1 MCAES
6 HHLTSNILQRKKD
19 HVFLSPLCCI
29 FAGRDPL
36 AIERCNLLNVC
47 KLVIKEL
54 IDSSLRHGRM
64 LDDDNVPL
72 QQFFVV
78 LEHVLRHNIKR

>member
-1 MCAES
+1 M
-6 HHLTSNILQRKKD
+6 ILFM
-19 HVFLSPLCCI
+19 VFLGCGCFTVSRSHI
-29 FAGRDPL
+29 SGRDPVQ
-36 AIERCNLLNVC
+36 IERTNLLNVC

-54 IDSSLRHGRM
+54 IASSLTHGRM

-78 LEHVLRHNIKR
+78 VEHVLRHALKRKS